1 MASINAMLFDI
12 SNSYLKDSLLNV
24 QFPFWGQVLVKYA
37 LPQEWPK
44 YNICITIISFYN
56 I

>member
-24 QFPFWGQVLVKYA
+24 QFPFWGQVLVNAHHKNG
-37 LPQEWPK
+37 Q
-44 YNICITIISFYN
+44 NTIYVSQ
-56 I
+56 